1 MSIVDLSALPAPE
14 VLEPLDFEEVYDE
27 GLSAFRDYMGDNWNA
42 ALESDPVSKVLEVGA
57 YNKVGNRAR
66 VNDACKALLLAH
78 AIKGDLDQLGA
89 NVNLPRL
96 VIRPEDLL
104 AVPPM
109 AEVLE
114 DDDPFRERIQLAY
127 EGLTTAGPRNSYILH
142 ARNASGFVLDAS
154 AESPA
159 PASVTVTVLSTEG
172 DGTATSELLA
182 TVALA
187 LNDDDVRPLG
197 DRVTVQGAEI
207 LNYRIDAILHMNSAG
222 PEGDAARAEALSRLS
237 KWINP
242 RKRLG
247 VEVARSAVDAQAHVA
262 GVSRVELPG
271 WVDLAPT
278 KAQAAYCTGY
288 SVRVADEKPT
298 AQQ

>member
-27 GLSAFRDYMGDNWNA
+27 GLSAFRAYMGDNWNA
-42 ALESDPVSKVLEVGA
+42 ALESDPVSKLLEVGA

-96 VIRPEDLL
+96 VIQAENLL

-114 DDDPFRERIQLAY
+114 DDDPYRERIQLAY

-142 ARNASGFVLDAS
+142 ARNASGLVRDAT
-154 AESPA
+154 AESPS

-172 DGTATSELLA
+172 DGTPTPELLA
-182 TVALA
+182 TVATA
-187 LNDDDVRPLG
+187 LNDEDVRPLG
-197 DRVTVQGAEI
+197 DRVKVQGAQI
-207 LNYRIDAILHMNSAG
+207 LKYRIDAILHMNSAG
-222 PEGDAARAEALSRLS
+222 PEGDAALAEAKARLS

-247 VEVARSAVDAQAHVA
+247 IEVARSAVDAQVHVA

-271 WVDLAPT
+271 WVDLSPT

-288 SVRVADEKPT
+288 DVRLADEKPA
-298 AQQ
+298 AQ